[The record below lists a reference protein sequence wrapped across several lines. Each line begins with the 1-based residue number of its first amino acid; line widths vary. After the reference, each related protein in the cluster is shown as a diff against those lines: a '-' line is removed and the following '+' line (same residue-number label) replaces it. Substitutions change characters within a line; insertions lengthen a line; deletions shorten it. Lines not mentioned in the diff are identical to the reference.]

1 MEDRKNEWVN
11 KLRMREYEPVEED
24 FDIDDFRQPPLECL
38 DEPSDE
44 EVGSTGWEDEDNL
57 NNSVDEKQKVSK
69 KAVKGETTLA
79 TLIRRE
85 KRIFAPLKGVNHR
98 YVIFPAI

>member
-44 EVGSTGWEDEDNL
+44 EVGSTGWDDEDNP

-69 KAVKGETTLA
+69 KAVKGENNGGNSRQTRKKYLCP
-79 TLIRRE
+79 I
-85 KRIFAPLKGVNHR
+85 KGCNTGT
-98 YVIFPAI
+98 

>member
-24 FDIDDFRQPPLECL
+24 FDIDDFRQPLLECL

-44 EVGSTGWEDEDNL
+44 EVGSTGWEDEDNP

-69 KAVKGETTLA
+69 
-79 TLIRRE
+79 
-85 KRIFAPLKGVNHR
+85 
-98 YVIFPAI
+98 